1 MTQQQPRGVP
11 DAPDPEAPEQEPD
24 EAPGPRIVVLDAS
37 ALLALLF
44 AEPGAERVAEAI
56 AEGAVISTVNLSEVA
71 ALLVRRGQEPDET
84 LAPVREQVSVEPF
97 TADDALTAA
106 KLTPRTAP
114 KGLSLGDRAC
124 LALAKR
130 LAARAV
136 TAERA
141 WAELELDV
149 QIELI
154 RG

>member
-1 MTQQQPRGVP
+1 MTQQSKGVRN
-11 DAPDPEAPEQEPD
+11 APDPEGPEQQPD
-24 EAPGPRIVVLDAS
+24 DASDPSIAVLDAS

-44 AEPGAERVAEAI
+44 AEPGAERVADVI

-71 ALLVRRGQEPDET
+71 TLLVRHGQEPEKT
-84 LAPVREQVSVEPF
+84 LAPVREQVAVELF
-97 TADDALTAA
+97 TPEDALTAA
-106 KLTPRTAP
+106 KLSPLTTP

-141 WAELELDV
+141 WARLDVDV

>member
-1 MTQQQPRGVP
+1 MTQQSKHVR
-11 DAPDPEAPEQEPD
+11 DAPDPEAPRQLPD
-24 EAPGPRIVVLDAS
+24 EASAPTIAVLDAS

-44 AEPGAERVAEAI
+44 AEPGAESVADVI

-71 ALLVRRGQEPDET
+71 AILVRRGQELEKT

-97 TADDALTAA
+97 TPEDALTAA
-106 KLTPRTAP
+106 KLGTPTAS

-136 TAERA
+136 TAERS
-141 WAELELDV
+141 WAQLEVDV

-154 RG
+154 RA